1 MCLIVIK
8 LLLLLSQHLP
18 QGTKKEHAAA
28 APLCPGKGAK
38 AKAWPKG
45 DAVAA
50 AALELILGW
59 MR

>member
-1 MCLIVIK
+1 MIK